1 MKMVRVTA
9 IGRKG
14 GVPNNDDKL
23 VLLCGLKADG
33 TLEDGEWMGYHVGEK
48 NFTSPF
54 ILKNGRTVYYGREE
68 NYTETTNIGEKMLKE
83 SGYFALFRPS
93 GEPGERELTFEIWH
107 VSEYQISS
115 SPVAPSLPIL
125 KANSPKKKQLP
136 TLIAL
141 PITVK
146 SNPRFGKAKRA
157 PRPRAFLACEVEF
170 LDNPAIVP
178 AIDSLR
184 AVIELTLFFLQ
195 DGPPA
200 SVKPIAEWLDGLKDA
215 LEELVDELKSVLEA
229 PIYTRICMEYS
240 QLSHFLYEE
249 SSIEDKMELADYE
262 LSNLL
267 HFWLKEV
274 RRRADELYAICNE
287 SVSCVDAEKSFFSI
301 SNMRYPL

>member
-14 GVPNNDDKL
+14 GVPNSDDKL

-83 SGYFALFRPS
+83 GGYFALFRPS
-93 GEPGERELTFEIWH
+93 YEPGERELTFEISH
-107 VSEYQISS
+107 VSEYQTSS
-115 SPVAPSLPIL
+115 TPVAASLPIL
-125 KANSPKKKQLP
+125 KATSVKKKQLP

-146 SNPRFGKAKRA
+146 SEPRFGKAKRA
-157 PRPRAFLACEVEF
+157 PRPRAFSACEVEF
-170 LDNPAIVP
+170 PDNPAIVP

-184 AVIELTLFFLQ
+184 AVIELTLFFLE

-200 SVKPIAEWLDGLKDA
+200 SVKPIAEWLDELKDA
-215 LEELVDELKSVLEA
+215 LEELVDELKYVSEGS
-229 PIYTRICMEYS
+229 IYTRIDMEYS
-240 QLSHFLYEE
+240 PLSDFVHEE
-249 SSIEDKMELADYE
+249 FSIEGRMESEDYE

-274 RRRADELYAICNE
+274 RRRAVELYEICNE
-287 SVSCVDAEKSFFSI
+287 SVDCVDAERLFLSI